1 VTAIPAFDPFAPD
14 IRANPYP
21 LYHRMRTEDPVHWSE
36 AQEAYLC
43 TRYSDCVD
51 VLRDPRSSS
60 DGENASTTTARRA
73 AMAEQAGDG
82 MGSMFAV
89 LDVQPML
96 FSDPPD
102 HTRIRSLVNKAF
114 TPRRVEAL
122 RPHIQQ
128 IVDRLL
134 DKAEPAG
141 RLDVQADLSFPLPV
155 IVIAEMLGVP
165 LDEQDQLKEWSG
177 DLART
182 IDPVVSV
189 ETAQRAAMSGLAFI
203 NYLNGLIDERRRDPR
218 DDLLSALITAEESGE
233 HLSHQELLVNCILLF
248 IAGHETTQNLIGN
261 GTLALLRHQGELE
274 RLRADPSLTKNAIE
288 EALRYD
294 GPVQL
299 TARHF
304 VDDIDIGGTTVA
316 KGKTAILL
324 LAAADR
330 DPSQFPDPDRFDIGR
345 DGANRHI
352 AFGNGI
358 HFCLGAPLARV
369 EAQIA
374 IGTLVRRYPNLALAD
389 ADPPY
394 GDGFTLRGVATLPV
408 AL

>member
-1 VTAIPAFDPFAPD
+1 MTVNEQYDPFAPER
-14 IRANPYP
+14 RANPYP
-21 LYHRMRTEDPVHWSE
+21 LYHQMREEAPVHWSE
-36 AQEAYLC
+36 SQQAWLC
-43 TRYSDCVD
+43 TRYADCVD

-60 DGENASTTTARRA
+60 DQDNAEAVQAERARMQDA
-73 AMAEQAGDG
+73 AGG
-82 MGSMFAV
+82 TGSMFAAM
-89 LDVQPML
+89 DVRPML
-96 FSDPPD
+96 FSDPPS
-102 HTRIRSLVNKAF
+102 HTRLRSLVNKAF

-122 RPHIQQ
+122 RPHIQE

-134 DKAEPAG
+134 DGVEERG
-141 RLDVQADLSFPLPV
+141 ELDVTADLAFPLPV

-165 LDEQDQLKEWSG
+165 LDEQDQLKTWSR

-182 IDPVVSV
+182 IDPIVSV
-189 ETAQRAAMSGLAFI
+189 ETAQQAAMSGLAFI
-203 NYLNGLIDERRRDPR
+203 NYLNGLIDERRRDLQ
-218 DDLLSALITAEESGE
+218 DDLLSALIAVEEEGE
-233 HLSHQELLVNCILLF
+233 HLSHEELLINTILLF

-261 GTLALLRHQGELE
+261 SVLALLRNPGELE
-274 RLRADPSLTKNAIE
+274 RLRSDPSLAKNAIE
-288 EALRYD
+288 ESLRYD

-304 VDDIDIGGTTVA
+304 KDDIEVGGQPIA
-316 KGKTAILL
+316 KGQTAILL

-330 DPSQFPDPDRFDIGR
+330 DPAQFADPDRFDITR
-345 DGANRHI
+345 EGANRHI

-374 IGTLVRRYPNLALAD
+374 VSTLVSRYPDLALLE

-394 GDGFTLRGVATLPV
+394 SDTFTLRGVSRLPV
-408 AL
+408 SL